1 MTPTTARFSERE
13 NTFTVLCN
21 SCGQSGH
28 AGLFA
33 DAIVINQLQLPCE
46 ALSTTPEWLQRQVDS
61 WSVAVFSKLGAAP
74 VEDITARRQLTQ
86 RFLHLWGSVANV

>member
-46 ALSTTPEWLQRQVDS
+46 ALSTTPE
-61 WSVAVFSKLGAAP
+61 
-74 VEDITARRQLTQ
+74 
-86 RFLHLWGSVANV
+86 